1 MYMYIPFLQ
10 CFQAHLLVFQ
20 NYHALISTIEDYS
33 VQLHLDDPFPAVLKM
48 SSA

>member
-1 MYMYIPFLQ
+1 MYMFIPFLQ
-10 CFQAHLLVFQ
+10 YFQTDWLVFQ
-20 NYHALISTIEDYS
+20 NYHALISTIEDHS